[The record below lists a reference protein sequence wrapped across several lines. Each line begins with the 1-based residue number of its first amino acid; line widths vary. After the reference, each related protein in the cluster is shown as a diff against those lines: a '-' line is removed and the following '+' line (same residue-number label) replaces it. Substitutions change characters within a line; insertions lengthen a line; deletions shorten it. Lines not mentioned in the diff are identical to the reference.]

1 MSAPA
6 RAARRLDPRHQRA
19 AKLLLGVALVLAATG
34 LVLASPTKPAV
45 ATLSPSGRRQHER
58 SRAQRS
64 AELSPA
70 ARSTAEAFLEGFL
83 EYLYG
88 RAPARS
94 VTGTTVVFL
103 RSLEEQHL
111 RVPPGMRSRH
121 PRIVSLDL
129 APAPRSGTVVATA
142 LVSDEEDV
150 DYRIAVVLVSSG
162 GRELVTGLE
171 ER

>member
-6 RAARRLDPRHQRA
+6 QPARRLDPQRQPA
-19 AKLLLGVALVLAATG
+19 ARVLLGVALVLAAIL
-34 LVLASPTKPAV
+34 LVLTRPTKPAT
-45 ATLSPSGRRQHER
+45 ATLRPSGRRQHEH
-58 SRAQRS
+58 SPAPRS
-64 AELSPA
+64 AELSPST
-70 ARSTAEAFLEGFL
+70 RSTAEAFLEGFVK
-83 EYLYG
+83 YLYG
-88 RAPARS
+88 RAPAS
-94 VTGTTVVFL
+94 TVKGTTVAFL

-121 PRIVSLDL
+121 PRIVSLDV
-129 APAPRSGTVVATA
+129 APAPQPGTVLATA

-150 DYRIAVVLVSSG
+150 DYRIAVVLASSR

>member
-1 MSAPA
+1 V
-6 RAARRLDPRHQRA
+6 
-19 AKLLLGVALVLAATG
+19 LLGVALVLAAIG
-34 LVLASPTKPAV
+34 LVLTRPAKPAT
-45 ATLSPSGRRQHER
+45 ATLSPGGRSQHER
-58 SRAQRS
+58 SPAQPS
-64 AELSPA
+64 PELSS

-83 EYLYG
+83 KYIYG
-88 RAPARS
+88 RAPASS
-94 VTGTTVVFL
+94 VTGTTVAFL

-121 PRIVSLDL
+121 PRIVSIDA
-129 APAPRSGTVVATA
+129 APAAQAGTVVATA

-150 DYRIAVVLVSSG
+150 DYRITVVLASSR

>member
-6 RAARRLDPRHQRA
+6 RAARGLDPRHQRA

-34 LVLASPTKPAV
+34 LLLARPTKPAT
-45 ATLSPSGRRQHER
+45 ATLPPSGRRQHEHGP
-58 SRAQRS
+58 AERS
-64 AELSPA
+64 AELSPST
-70 ARSTAEAFLEGFL
+70 RSTAEAFLEGFL
-83 EYLYG
+83 KYVYG
-88 RAPARS
+88 RAPASS
-94 VTGTTVVFL
+94 VTGTTVAFL
-103 RSLEEQHL
+103 RSLEEQHP

-129 APAPRSGTVVATA
+129 APAPQSGIVVVTA
-142 LVSDEEDV
+142 LVSDEEDL
-150 DYRIAVVLVSSG
+150 DYRIAVVLASPR